1 LSPFLRAL
9 RDEQLSRMTFDN
21 HRFFTPLE
29 DFFEALEPYRHLHLI
44 DAGTGLG
51 RLPDEARLRGFNML
65 GIDLV
70 VREEQSENVQYAD
83 AELFNYSEQTWLMM
97 CRPDHSGW
105 VYESLERALSHNA
118 GVFYVGLESNFELD
132 LADYVGKAVKRW
144 DNVGEEGEHM
154 LLYLPNDSRTALI

>member
-9 RDEQLSRMTFDN
+9 RDEQLSRMTFNN

-29 DFFEALEPYRHLHLI
+29 GFFEALEPYRHLHLI

-51 RLPDEARLRGFNML
+51 RLPDEALLRGFNML

-70 VREEQSENVQYAD
+70 VREEQSESVQYAD
-83 AELFNYSEQTWLMM
+83 AELFSYDEQTWLMM

-105 VYESLERALSHNA
+105 VYDSLERALSCNA

-132 LADYVGKAVKRW
+132 LDDYAEKAVKRW

-154 LLYLPNDSRTALI
+154 LLFLPQDSCWTPS